1 MTYKPMPQSG
11 IGFFISTFTNHYMR
25 WFLFIF
31 FLTISNNSFAKKG
44 HFKASNDCINAYEEL
59 ISFRITNGRKYLSQ
73 AIKEDPY
80 NRIIILLQNYD
91 EFIRL
96 TFDDDPAVYK
106 KNWGNKEKRLRY
118 INNSIKNSPYY
129 LLCKGIIH
137 LQWSIIHIK
146 YQENWRA
153 ANDFRKAHNY
163 FKENKKLYPNF
174 KENDIFYGAQKTII
188 GTLPSNYQWISN
200 LIGMRGN
207 VKMGMQLLRNST
219 KIKNPLFKHD
229 AIFYYI
235 FLNEIVLNDSKKAQ
249 RLLTSYKADV
259 RNNYLYTFMKSNLM
273 LNNFKASEAITVINN
288 RNQSK
293 GYLQPIIFN
302 YSLGAAYLHQL
313 NYSKS
318 ILYLKKYL
326 ATKSHFY
333 KKDAALKIAYAYYL
347 QEREKSSTL
356 YKNKIPT
363 VGSSIADMDKQAMK
377 EFKRKSFGN
386 KSLLKARLLFDGGNF
401 AKCIQILENKSKKT
415 KLNEREELEWNYRL
429 ARVYDESRKTNSA
442 IIFYKRTL
450 NTDNPTKE
458 YYPAR
463 AALQLGFIF
472 EKQNN
477 RRLAL
482 SYFEKVLAMQGHQ
495 YKSSLDQK
503 AKSGILR
510 IKGK

>member
-1 MTYKPMPQSG
+1 
-11 IGFFISTFTNHYMR
+11 
-25 WFLFIF
+25 
-31 FLTISNNSFAKKG
+31 LTIANSSFAKKG
-44 HFKASNDCINAYEEL
+44 HFRASKDCINAYEEL
-59 ISFRITNGRKYLSQ
+59 IRFRITDGRKHLSK

-96 TFDDDPAVYK
+96 TFKDDPEVYK
-106 KNWGNKEKRLRY
+106 KNVGNKEKRLRY
-118 INNSIKNSPYY
+118 INNSFNNSPYY
-129 LLCKGIIH
+129 RLCKGIIH

-174 KENDIFYGAQKTII
+174 KETDIFYGAQKTII
-188 GTLPSNYQWISN
+188 GTIPNNYKWISN

-207 VKMGMQLLRNST
+207 VKVGMKLLGNST

-249 RLLTSYKADV
+249 RLLKSYETDS
-259 RNNYLYTFMKSNLM
+259 RNNYLYTFVESNLM
-273 LNNFKASEAITVINN
+273 LNNFNASKAIALINN
-288 RNQSK
+288 RNKSK
-293 GYLQPIIFN
+293 AYLQPIIFD
-302 YSLGAAYLHQL
+302 YSLGSAYLHQL
-313 NYSKS
+313 DYPKA

-326 ATKSHFY
+326 GSKSHFY

-347 QEREKSSTL
+347 QDQLKSSAV
-356 YKNKIPT
+356 YKNKIPK
-363 VGSSIADMDKQAMK
+363 VGSTIADMDKQALK
-377 EFKRKSFGN
+377 EYNRGYFVSKN
-386 KSLLKARLLFDGGNF
+386 LLKARLLFDGGNF
-401 AKCIQILENKSKKT
+401 ASCIEILEDKK
-415 KLNEREELEWNYRL
+415 NNSSEREKLEWNYRL
-429 ARVYDESRKTNSA
+429 ARVYDESRKMAPA
-442 IIFYKRTL
+442 ISYYKQTL
-450 NTDNPTKE
+450 VSKNPNKE

-472 EKQNN
+472 EKQNK
-477 RRLAL
+477 RSLAL
-482 SYFEKVLAMQGHQ
+482 SYFEKVLAMEGHQ